1 MRKTTLAVSTEV
13 KAKLD
18 RFGRKGDSYDDII
31 NRLLSLSEEELE
43 MIDEVYARIERT
55 PRKEYVRLEDI

>member
-1 MRKTTLAVSTEV
+1 MRKTTLAVSMEV
-13 KAKLD
+13 KTKLD

-43 MIDEVYARIERT
+43 IIDEVYARIERT

>member
-13 KAKLD
+13 KTKLD

-55 PRKEYVRLEDI
+55 PRKEYVKLEDI

>member
-13 KAKLD
+13 KTKLD
-18 RFGRKGDSYDDII
+18 HFGRKGDSYDDII

-43 MIDEVYARIERT
+43 IIDEVYARIERT